1 VLVYPADKSFIH
13 VSYPCL
19 GHVSS
24 MVYSATNNTIYI
36 GDVENKQIL
45 KLDID
50 EYKIT
55 PFMTSFNQ
63 GVRSM
68 AVDKDVL
75 YLIEEHGSNLLWVK
89 ESKDDVSWQ
98 DLESVTGMSKKF
110 NVATFYLNPE
120 HKKSSCDSATCSH
133 FCFNKDSSGHVC
145 NTNQNEKIFL
155 KASVIGSQPIQNGT
169 GIQFARRECR
179 SFYFF

>member
-1 VLVYPADKSFIH
+1 
-13 VSYPCL
+13 
-19 GHVSS
+19 
-24 MVYSATNNTIYI
+24 
-36 GDVENKQIL
+36 
-45 KLDID
+45 
-50 EYKIT
+50 
-55 PFMTSFNQ
+55 
-63 GVRSM
+63 M

-89 ESKDDVSWQ
+89 DSKDDVSWQ

-120 HKKSSCDSATCSH
+120 HRKSSCDSATCSH

-155 KASVIGSQPIQNGT
+155 KVRVNKNYYVVRNAG
-169 GIQFARRECR
+169 
-179 SFYFF
+179 